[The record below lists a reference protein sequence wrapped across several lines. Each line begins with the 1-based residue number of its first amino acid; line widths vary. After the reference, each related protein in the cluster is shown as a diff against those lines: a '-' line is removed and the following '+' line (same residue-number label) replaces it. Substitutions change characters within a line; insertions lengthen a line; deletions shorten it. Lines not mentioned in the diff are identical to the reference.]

1 MEMSDHPKVFIS
13 YSHDNDEHKAWVK
26 KLALDLRKYMGVDV
40 KLDQWE
46 LRYGSDLGLFMEQGL
61 NEAALVICICS
72 DVYVEK
78 ANEGKGG
85 SGYEKMIL
93 TADLLQDTDSNYI
106 IPLIRGNKDKK
117 LPRFLGT
124 KYYIDFSYDDMY
136 LEKLGELTARIYNE
150 DIVQKPPLGEN
161 PFSQKIKNEITIRTA
176 IEKSAYHNPDMIGNV
191 SFNFKNNSGQF
202 VIGSGDYEFCTRW
215 SECGAK
221 SIYGYKDGGS
231 LIGFNDEIF
240 ELPQNKDFTK
250 FDFTSRTR
258 EVKIGEVLIWMNNK
272 GKFAATQ
279 ITDIAVKSRGATSDK
294 LSFAYKIYK

>member
-1 MEMSDHPKVFIS
+1 MD
-13 YSHDNDEHKAWVK
+13 K

-61 NEAALVICICS
+61 NEASLVICICS
-72 DVYVEK
+72 DAYVQK

-106 IPLIRGNKDKK
+106 IPLIRCNKDKK

-124 KYYIDFSYDDMY
+124 KYYI
-136 LEKLGELTARIYNE
+136 ELTARIYNE

-176 IEKSAYHNPDMIGNV
+176 IEKSAYHNPDM
-191 SFNFKNNSGQF
+191 
-202 VIGSGDYEFCTRW
+202 
-215 SECGAK
+215 
-221 SIYGYKDGGS
+221 
-231 LIGFNDEIF
+231 
-240 ELPQNKDFTK
+240 
-250 FDFTSRTR
+250 
-258 EVKIGEVLIWMNNK
+258 
-272 GKFAATQ
+272 
-279 ITDIAVKSRGATSDK
+279 DIKMGVV
-294 LSFAYKIYK
+294 

>member
-1 MEMSDHPKVFIS
+1 MG
-13 YSHDNDEHKAWVK
+13 K

-150 DIVQKPPLGEN
+150 DIVQKHLWE
-161 PFSQKIKNEITIRTA
+161 KILFHR
-176 IEKSAYHNPDMIGNV
+176 
-191 SFNFKNNSGQF
+191 
-202 VIGSGDYEFCTRW
+202 
-215 SECGAK
+215 
-221 SIYGYKDGGS
+221 
-231 LIGFNDEIF
+231 
-240 ELPQNKDFTK
+240 
-250 FDFTSRTR
+250 
-258 EVKIGEVLIWMNNK
+258 
-272 GKFAATQ
+272 
-279 ITDIAVKSRGATSDK
+279 K
-294 LSFAYKIYK
+294 LKMKLQ